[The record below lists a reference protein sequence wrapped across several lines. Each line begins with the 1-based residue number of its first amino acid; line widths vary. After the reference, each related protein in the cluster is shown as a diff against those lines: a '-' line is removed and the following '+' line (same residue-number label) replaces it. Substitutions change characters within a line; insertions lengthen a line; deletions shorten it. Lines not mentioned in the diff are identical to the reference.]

1 MDENRYA
8 LLVGINDYTTNTPLN
23 YSLNDVRRLEKTLTT
38 YCNFE
43 QLRVRPLTS
52 DDEEH
57 NDITF
62 DLIKKEI
69 DELAS
74 DFIPEQD
81 VFLFYYSG
89 HGSND
94 DVNYILDLDCQE
106 VQLTQIFDEITK
118 LSPKY
123 LIFIIDSCH
132 SGVAF
137 EFKGAPEISFDDYLA
152 TRYKY
157 SPYGFYLLASSS
169 RKERSVAYATDE
181 MGLYTKNFIKCVLDD
196 TIYSYGVLP
205 LEDVHSKIRVLL
217 EKDKMQIPHMQIVGG
232 GFHISDVDW
241 HKSSDEEKSNDQ
253 KMVTTK
259 DDPRNHYS
267 YSKFETH
274 CQNIH
279 NFLCIYDS
287 LVIGEIFNDYTDS
300 GITISWFGKQE
311 YAAKAL
317 ADKVLEEGFV
327 NWTRNIGMRELKISL
342 DAVSSFQ
349 DTDSDSFWELF
360 YENFPDIELD
370 LGLVDVWKAIF
381 NVDIAF
387 E

>member
-123 LIFIIDSCH
+123 LRVSL
-132 SGVAF
+132 
-137 EFKGAPEISFDDYLA
+137 K
-152 TRYKY
+152 TK
-157 SPYGFYLLASSS
+157 LLIN
-169 RKERSVAYATDE
+169 T
-181 MGLYTKNFIKCVLDD
+181 
-196 TIYSYGVLP
+196 
-205 LEDVHSKIRVLL
+205 
-217 EKDKMQIPHMQIVGG
+217 
-232 GFHISDVDW
+232 
-241 HKSSDEEKSNDQ
+241 
-253 KMVTTK
+253 
-259 DDPRNHYS
+259 
-267 YSKFETH
+267 
-274 CQNIH
+274 
-279 NFLCIYDS
+279 
-287 LVIGEIFNDYTDS
+287 
-300 GITISWFGKQE
+300 
-311 YAAKAL
+311 
-317 ADKVLEEGFV
+317 
-327 NWTRNIGMRELKISL
+327 
-342 DAVSSFQ
+342 
-349 DTDSDSFWELF
+349 
-360 YENFPDIELD
+360 
-370 LGLVDVWKAIF
+370 
-381 NVDIAF
+381 
-387 E
+387 